1 MISRGVWEGLLGGSG
16 EGERGGRDAWSS
28 DAVSV
33 SLVLVVVVVER
44 GGRDAGSSH
53 AVSFSV
59 VVVVLV
65 LVGLLVL
72 VLVLVLVLP
81 VPSWRASCGRRENM
95 FPEGLLGT

>member
-1 MISRGVWEGLLGGSG
+1 MISRGVWEDLLGGSG

-33 SLVLVVVVVER
+33 SLVLVVVVER
-44 GGRDAGSSH
+44 GGRDAGSSR

-65 LVGLLVL
+65 LVRLLVI

-81 VPSWRASCGRRENM
+81 VPSWRASCGRREIM
-95 FPEGLLGT
+95 FPEGLPGT